1 MRRGARDNSVKRY
14 PKPVTKVELE
24 EKNVKLRIILIII
37 FVIIAGV
44 CIGIGVSS
52 YFGTDAGW
60 TIIEVDYDENNNAS
74 EFVFAY
80 ELGTTDV
87 SPSTEKKMVSN
98 IYTNAIIKAYQL
110 FDEQVEY
117 IDVNNIYY
125 INHHPN
131 EEIKIDTVLYNCFET
146 LNKYHNRII
155 YFEEIFA
162 QYCNLFTAETDF
174 QASVFDPLN
183 NEELKN
189 YFLDVIKYVNDEAHI
204 QLLLLGNNT
213 IKLYVSDEYLNYMN
227 ENDLSTYLNLQ
238 YLKNAFIIDYIC
250 SELINAGYTAG
261 YITSYDGYT
270 RNIDTRNNEYQYNIK
285 NLHDNYIITA
295 ASFNYTSNQ
304 SIIYLRN
311 YSSNDTDGYLYYE
324 YQDGTR
330 KTRYFDVYDGIDKA
344 VTSNMI
350 ALSKDKTCSELLL
363 EILPVY
369 INESIDLEQI
379 AVLKNNNINTI
390 YMENKTIYYNGSL
403 TFKNI
408 YQNYGVRNVEE

>member
-1 MRRGARDNSVKRY
+1 MKRGARDKSVKRY

-24 EKNVKLRIILIII
+24 EKHVKLRIILIII

-60 TIIEVDYDENNNAS
+60 TTIEVNYDANNNAS

-87 SPSTEKKMVSN
+87 SPSTEKKQVSN
-98 IYTNAIIKAYQL
+98 VYTNAIIKAYQL

-117 IDVNNIYY
+117 LDVNNIYY

-131 EEIKIDTVLYNCFET
+131 EEIKIDEVLYKCFET
-146 LNKYHNRII
+146 LNKYHNRLMF
-155 YFEEIFA
+155 YDEIFS
-162 QYCNLFTAETDF
+162 QYSNLFTTETDY
-174 QASVFDPLN
+174 QASMFDPLK
-183 NEELKN
+183 NEDIKN
-189 YFLDVIKYVNDEAHI
+189 YFLDVIKYVNNEEHI

-213 IKLYVSDEYLNYMN
+213 IKLYVSSEYLNYMQELN
-227 ENDLSTYLNLQ
+227 LSTFISLH

-250 SELINAGYTAG
+250 SELINAGLTTG

-270 RNIDTRNNEYQYNIK
+270 RNIDIRNNEYTYNIK
-285 NLHDNYIITA
+285 NSQDNYIITA
-295 ASFNYTSNQ
+295 ASFTYTSNQ
-304 SIIYLRN
+304 SIVYLRN
-311 YSSNDTDGYLYYE
+311 YSSNDTDGYHYYE

-330 KTRYFDVYDGIDKA
+330 KTRYFDTNDGIDKA
-344 VTSNMI
+344 VSSNMI
-350 ALSKDKTCSELLL
+350 VISNEKTCSELLL
-363 EILPVY
+363 EILPIY
-369 INESIDLEQI
+369 INETIDLEQI
-379 AVLKNNNINTI
+379 EVLKNDNINTI
-390 YMENKTIYYNGSL
+390 YMDNKTIYYNGNF

-408 YQNYGVRNVEE
+408 YQNYGVKNVEE

>member
-14 PKPVTKVELE
+14 PKPVTKVQLE

-117 IDVNNIYY
+117 GDVKNIYY

-131 EEIKIDTVLYNCFET
+131 EEIKIDKVLYDCFET

-162 QYCNLFTAETDF
+162 QYYNLFTVEADF
-174 QASVFDPLN
+174 QASVFDPLK
-183 NEELKN
+183 NEEIKN

-250 SELINAGYTAG
+250 SELINEGYTTG

-285 NLHDNYIITA
+285 NKHDNYIITA

-330 KTRYFDVYDGIDKA
+330 KTRYFDVNDGIDKT
-344 VTSNMI
+344 VSSNMI
-350 ALSKDKTCSELLL
+350 ALAKDKTCSELLL

-369 INESIDLEQI
+369 INEVIDLEQI
-379 AVLKNNNINTI
+379 EVLKNNNINTI
-390 YMENKTIYYNGSL
+390 YIDNKTIYYNGVL